1 MNVTELLTSPTL
13 NFWLH
18 FNLRGWS
25 WNGWFWFI
33 TGKSETI
40 KSTLKLSTWHHVRAL
55 IHCDLWIYL
64 KQLHVFFPWVAHKK
78 GEEKSWRQRVDKWQ
92 TGSSPNFCIHFFFI
106 ALVVRNFFFSCANSF
121 SEYFR
126 TRKPYLCALYNDL
139 VLLSLTSL
147 LLHTQQL
154 FLQVFTIKIPYISR
168 VRGGKKKHSVV
179 ANRKTALQNVL
190 EWFSPR
196 LKIDAGD
203 GCCRYAWLCRFFP
216 LLLFKSRKTNVVK
229 NDDIPIPNRKPRNV
243 CLT

>member
-1 MNVTELLTSPTL
+1 MFSFLG
-13 NFWLH
+13 WL
-18 FNLRGWS
+18 
-25 WNGWFWFI
+25 I
-33 TGKSETI
+33 
-40 KSTLKLSTWHHVRAL
+40 
-55 IHCDLWIYL
+55 
-64 KQLHVFFPWVAHKK
+64 KK
-78 GEEKSWRQRVDKWQ
+78 GRKRAGVSESINGKPEVRRIFVY
-92 TGSSPNFCIHFFFI
+92 IFFVI

-203 GCCRYAWLCRFFP
+203 GCCRYA
-216 LLLFKSRKTNVVK
+216 
-229 NDDIPIPNRKPRNV
+229 
-243 CLT
+243 